1 VFIAAGEQHTCAVL
15 ETGTVRCWGNNHFG
29 QLGYGNTAPV
39 GDDETPA
46 SVGDV
51 RWPPLSRHPRGQ

>member
-1 VFIAAGEQHTCAVL
+1 MD
-15 ETGTVRCWGNNHFG
+15 TGNLRCWGRNSG
-29 QLGYGNTAPV
+29 ILGYGTLDLV

-51 RWPPLSRHPRGQ
+51 PL